1 MYVYINSPKFK
12 ILNLPLTFHLQYPP
26 DSRDNDLYWLGRY
39 ALPSH
44 DSMLGKKDTILL
56 LCIFKIY
63 LRFYFTFYCCSIIV
77 VPFSPLCP
85 LPAPFVHPVVHAHGS
100 FLQVPSLHPSLS
112 FPTYPLPLPG
122 AFMSFKIC
130 IGSCVIF

>member
-1 MYVYINSPKFK
+1 MCVYINSPKFK

-63 LRFYFTFYCCSIIV
+63 LRFYFTFLLLFHYSCPIF
-77 VPFSPLCP
+77 PP
-85 LPAPFVHPVVHAHGS
+85 LPTPCSLCSPCCPCPWVLPTSS
-100 FLQVPSLHPSLS
+100 FITS
-112 FPTYPLPLPG
+112 FPVFPYLPSPPSG
-122 AFMSFKIC
+122 GFYVF
-130 IGSCVIF
+130 